1 MTHKELDEDIRS
13 ISCRVRQ
20 KLDREKKKNPKRY
33 KSKEKKLSHIR
44 TELRNLRDS
53 I

>member
-1 MTHKELDEDIRS
+1 MDRKIAKDIRS
-13 ISCRVRQ
+13 ISYSIVR
-20 KLDREKKKNPKRY
+20 KLSKEKPKNPKRY
-33 KSKEKKLSHIR
+33 KAKERKLSKIR

>member
-1 MTHKELDEDIRS
+1 MSHKKLVKDIKAIAS
-13 ISCRVRQ
+13 ATGK
-20 KLDREKKKNPKRY
+20 KLTKEKPKNPKRY
-33 KSKEKKLSHIR
+33 KSKEKKLSRIR